1 MMAMRPIERGAA
13 PPAFTN
19 YREAH
24 PHLVSRLGDYCSYCE
39 RQIETNL
46 AVEHVQPKDPIP
58 ALRNEWAN
66 FLLGCVNCNSNKGHA
81 TVALAHYLWPDSDN
95 TLAAFEYM
103 NGGIIAP
110 CAALEPHLRGKAEA
124 TLRLVGL
131 DRDPGNP
138 NAARRPTSSDQ
149 RWLRRFEAWEKA
161 EWCRKLLGENDSSE
175 VRELIV
181 EVAKGRG
188 MFSIFWT
195 VFVGDIDLR
204 RRLREA
210 FVGTSFACFDAN
222 ENVQPRPGGQ
232 C

>member
-1 MMAMRPIERGAA
+1 MRPIERGAA
-13 PPAFTN
+13 PQAFTI
-19 YREAH
+19 YRDAY
-24 PHLVSRLGDYCSYCE
+24 PHLVGRLGDYCSYCE

-66 FLLGCVNCNSNKGHA
+66 FLLGCVNCNSIKGDTA
-81 TVALAHYLWPDSDN
+81 VALADFLWPDSDN
-95 TLAAFEYM
+95 TLSAFEYKT
-103 NGGIIAP
+103 GGLVIP
-110 CAALEPHLRGKAEA
+110 GHALDAQLRGKAES
-124 TLRLVGL
+124 TLKLVGL

-138 NAARRPTSSDQ
+138 NAARRPTNADN

-161 EWCRKLLGENDSSE
+161 EWCLKLLGTNDTNE

-195 VFVGDIDLR
+195 VFAGDIDLR

-210 FVGTSFACFDAN
+210 FAGTSFACFDAN

-232 C
+232 L